1 MGAIVVVDH
10 QYLLLWVHAC
20 HMQAVYVSLRL
31 AHTQV
36 MGRALRWIAH
46 AHGAF
51 LLYLGGLHTMTAGPD
66 GGGGGKDGA
75 LERSLLDNFTR
86 LANHLIFTGL
96 EKKP

>member
-1 MGAIVVVDH
+1 MRTHGSEIMTQESNAP
-10 QYLLLWVHAC
+10 
-20 HMQAVYVSLRL
+20 
-31 AHTQV
+31 AHSDMHPLQV
-36 MGRALRWIAH
+36 MARALRWIAH